1 MSNRN
6 YGRCE
11 MEIDNV
17 QVVKPFG
24 PLVMIAQ
31 LPEGVIKKLNEVVD
45 VIKDK
50 KDMGARLAGVIETES
65 EIPHSMLEEKK
76 VMNIFHALS
85 RSYIEQAYLNAGL
98 QDQWNAMDVKTQMQ
112 SIWSV
117 SQYEN
122 EYNPQHNHSHC
133 QISAVLYLKIPAM
146 RPRNIPNKPREKDG
160 QIEFTFC
167 TNESIF
173 TTGSFVARPKPG
185 MCLLFPNSLYHQVY
199 PFQGSGERRSIA
211 FNMAF
216 KGFSKSS
223 GIQLAGDSVNLYN
236 ETNHADTIPWRVIE
250 QGYHK

>member
-24 PLVMIAQ
+24 PLIMLAQ

-146 RPRNIPNKPREKDG
+146 KPRNIPNKPKEKDG

>member
-1 MSNRN
+1 
-6 YGRCE
+6 

-24 PLVMIAQ
+24 PLIMLAQ

-133 QISAVLYLKIPAM
+133 QISAVLYLKVPAM
-146 RPRNIPNKPREKDG
+146 KPRNIPNKPKEKDG

-167 TNESIF
+167 SIESIF

-223 GIQLAGDSVNLYN
+223 GVQVAGDSVNLYN
-236 ETNHADTIPWRVIE
+236 ETNHAETIPWKLIE

>member
-1 MSNRN
+1 
-6 YGRCE
+6 

-24 PLVMIAQ
+24 PLIMLAQ

-85 RSYIEQAYLNAGL
+85 RSYLEQAYLNAGL
-98 QDQWNAMDVKTQMQ
+98 HDQWNAKNVKTQLQ
-112 SIWSV
+112 SIRSV
-117 SQYEN
+117 SQYET

-146 RPRNIPNKPREKDG
+146 RPRKIPNKPKEKDG

-173 TTGSFVARPKPG
+173 TTGSFVARPNPG

>member
-6 YGRCE
+6 YGGCE

-24 PLVMIAQ
+24 PLIMLAQ

-146 RPRNIPNKPREKDG
+146 KPRNIPNKPREKDG

>member
-6 YGRCE
+6 YGGCE

-31 LPEGVIKKLNEVVD
+31 LPEGVIKKLNEIVD

-146 RPRNIPNKPREKDG
+146 KPRNIPNKPKEKDG

>member
-1 MSNRN
+1 
-6 YGRCE
+6 
-11 MEIDNV
+11 MEIKDV

-24 PLVMIAQ
+24 PLIMLAQ
-31 LPEGVIKKLNEVVD
+31 LPEGFIKKLNEVVD

-76 VMNIFHALS
+76 VMDIFHALS
-85 RSYIEQAYLNAGL
+85 RGYIEQAYLNAGQKDL
-98 QDQWNAMDVKTQMQ
+98 WNIMDVKTQMQ

-146 RPRNIPNKPREKDG
+146 KPRNIPNKPKEKDG
-160 QIEFTFC
+160 QIEFTFSS
-167 TNESIF
+167 NNDIF

-185 MCLLFPNSLYHQVY
+185 MCLLFPNTLYHQVY

-211 FNMAF
+211 FNMTY

-223 GIQLAGDSVNLYN
+223 GIQIAGDSVNLFN
-236 ETNHADTIPWRVIE
+236 ETYHADTIPWRRLE
-250 QGYHK
+250 K

>member
-6 YGRCE
+6 YGGCE

-24 PLVMIAQ
+24 PLVMMAQ

-146 RPRNIPNKPREKDG
+146 KPRNIPNKPREKDG

>member
-1 MSNRN
+1 MSNGN
-6 YGRCE
+6 YGGCE

-24 PLVMIAQ
+24 PLIMLAQ

-146 RPRNIPNKPREKDG
+146 KPRNIPNKPREKDG

-223 GIQLAGDSVNLYN
+223 GVQIAGDSVNLYN
-236 ETNHADTIPWRVIE
+236 ETNHAETIPWKLIE

>member
-1 MSNRN
+1 
-6 YGRCE
+6 
-11 MEIDNV
+11 MEIKNV

-24 PLVMIAQ
+24 PLVMLAQ
-31 LPEGVIKKLNEVVD
+31 LPEGFIQKLNQIVD
-45 VIKDK
+45 VVKDK
-50 KDMGARLAGVIETES
+50 KDMGSRLAGVIETES

-76 VMNIFHALS
+76 VMDVFHALS
-85 RSYIEQAYLNAGL
+85 RSYIEQAYLNSHQ
-98 QDQWNAMDVKTQMQ
+98 QDLYNAMDVKTQMQ

-146 RPRNIPNKPREKDG
+146 KPRNIPNKPKEKDG

-211 FNMAF
+211 YNMSY
-216 KGFSKSS
+216 KGFKKDS
-223 GIQLAGDSVNLYN
+223 GIQVAGDSVNLYN
-236 ETNHADTIPWRVIE
+236 EINHADTIPWHRLE
-250 QGYHK
+250 K

>member
-1 MSNRN
+1 MLLNN
-6 YGRCE
+6 
-11 MEIDNV
+11 
-17 QVVKPFG
+17 
-24 PLVMIAQ
+24 
-31 LPEGVIKKLNEVVD
+31 LNEIVD
-45 VIKDK
+45 VIKDR

-85 RSYIEQAYLNAGL
+85 RSYVEQGYLNAGL
-98 QDQWNAMDVKTQMQ
+98 HDQWNDMNVKTQMQ

-146 RPRNIPNKPREKDG
+146 KPRNIPNKPKEKDG

-173 TTGSFVARPKPG
+173 TTGSFVDKTKTII
-185 MCLLFPNSLYHQVY
+185 CVYYFLIVCIIKYILFKVLVKEEVSHLTCH
-199 PFQGSGERRSIA
+199 
-211 FNMAF
+211 F

-223 GIQLAGDSVNLYN
+223 GVQIGDSVNLYN
-236 ETNHADTIPWRVIE
+236 ETNHSPETIPWKLIE

>member
-6 YGRCE
+6 YGGCE

-24 PLVMIAQ
+24 PLIMLAQ

-98 QDQWNAMDVKTQMQ
+98 HDQWNAMNVKTQMQ

-133 QISAVLYLKIPAM
+133 QISAVLYLKVPAM
-146 RPRNIPNKPREKDG
+146 KPRNIPNKPKEKDG

>member
-1 MSNRN
+1 
-6 YGRCE
+6 
-11 MEIDNV
+11 MEIKDV

-24 PLVMIAQ
+24 PLIMLAQ
-31 LPEGVIKKLNEVVD
+31 LPEGFIKKLNEVVD

-76 VMNIFHALS
+76 VMDIFHALS
-85 RSYIEQAYLNAGL
+85 RGYIEQAYLNAGQKDL
-98 QDQWNAMDVKTQMQ
+98 WNIMDVKTQMQ

-146 RPRNIPNKPREKDG
+146 KPRNIPNKPKEKDG
-160 QIEFTFC
+160 QIEFTFSS
-167 TNESIF
+167 NNDIF

-185 MCLLFPNSLYHQVY
+185 MCLLFPNTLYHQVY

-211 FNMAF
+211 FNMTY
-216 KGFSKSS
+216 KGFKKNS
-223 GIQLAGDSVNLYN
+223 GIQIAGDSVNLFN
-236 ETNHADTIPWRVIE
+236 ETYHADTIPWRRLE
-250 QGYHK
+250 K

>member
-1 MSNRN
+1 
-6 YGRCE
+6 
-11 MEIDNV
+11 MEIKDV

-24 PLVMIAQ
+24 PLILVAQ
-31 LPEGVIKKLNEVVD
+31 LPEGFIQKLNQIVD
-45 VIKDK
+45 VVKDK
-50 KDMGARLAGVIETES
+50 KDMGSRLAGVIETES

-76 VMNIFHALS
+76 VMDIFHALS
-85 RSYIEQAYLNAGL
+85 RSYIEQAYLNAGQ
-98 QDQWNAMDVKTQMQ
+98 QDLFNIMDVKTQMQ

-146 RPRNIPNKPREKDG
+146 KPRNIPGKRDKDG
-160 QIEFTFC
+160 EIEFTFC
-167 TNESIF
+167 QTDSIF
-173 TTGSFVARPKPG
+173 TTGSFVVKPKPG
-185 MCLLFPNSLYHQVY
+185 MCLLFPNSLFHQVY

-211 FNMAF
+211 FNMAY
-216 KGFSKSS
+216 KGFKKSN

-236 ETNHADTIPWRVIE
+236 ETNHADTIPWRIIE

>member
-1 MSNRN
+1 
-6 YGRCE
+6 
-11 MEIDNV
+11 MEIKDV

-24 PLVMIAQ
+24 PLIMLAQ
-31 LPEGVIKKLNEVVD
+31 LPERFIKKLNEVVD

-76 VMNIFHALS
+76 VMDIFHALS
-85 RSYIEQAYLNAGL
+85 RGYIEQAYLNAGQKDL
-98 QDQWNAMDVKTQMQ
+98 WNIMDVKTQMQ

-122 EYNPQHNHSHC
+122 EYNPQHNHAHC

-146 RPRNIPNKPREKDG
+146 KPRNIPNKPKEKDG
-160 QIEFTFC
+160 QIEFTF
-167 TNESIF
+167 NSNNDIF

-185 MCLLFPNSLYHQVY
+185 MCLLFPNTLYHQVY

-211 FNMAF
+211 FNMTY
-216 KGFSKSS
+216 KGFKKNS
-223 GIQLAGDSVNLYN
+223 GIQIAGDSVNLFN
-236 ETNHADTIPWRVIE
+236 ETYHADTIPWRRLE
-250 QGYHK
+250 K

>member
-6 YGRCE
+6 YGGCE

-24 PLVMIAQ
+24 PLILIAQ

-146 RPRNIPNKPREKDG
+146 RPRNIPNKPKEKDG

-223 GIQLAGDSVNLYN
+223 GVQVAGDSVNLYN
-236 ETNHADTIPWRVIE
+236 ETNHAETIPWKLIE

>member
-6 YGRCE
+6 YGGCE

-24 PLVMIAQ
+24 PLILIAQ
-31 LPEGVIKKLNEVVD
+31 LPEGVIKPLNEIVD
-45 VIKDK
+45 VIKDR

-85 RSYIEQAYLNAGL
+85 RSYIEQAYINAGQTDLLNAM
-98 QDQWNAMDVKTQMQ
+98 NIKTEMQ

-146 RPRNIPNKPREKDG
+146 KPRNIPNKPREKDG

>member
-1 MSNRN
+1 
-6 YGRCE
+6 
-11 MEIDNV
+11 MEIKNV

-24 PLVMIAQ
+24 PLILVAQ
-31 LPEGVIKKLNEVVD
+31 LPEGFIQKLNQIVD

-50 KDMGARLAGVIETES
+50 KDMGSRLAGVIETES

-76 VMNIFHALS
+76 CMDVFHALS
-85 RSYIEQAYLNAGL
+85 RSYIEQAYLNAGQ
-98 QDQWNAMDVKTQMQ
+98 QDLWNAMDVKTQMQ

-133 QISAVLYLKIPAM
+133 QISAVLYLKIPPM
-146 RPRNIPNKPREKDG
+146 KPRNIPNKPKEKDG

-185 MCLLFPNSLYHQVY
+185 MCILFPNTLYHQVY

-211 FNMAF
+211 FNMAY
-216 KGFSKSS
+216 KGFKKNS

-236 ETNHADTIPWRVIE
+236 ETNHADTIPWRIIE

>member
-1 MSNRN
+1 
-6 YGRCE
+6 

-24 PLVMIAQ
+24 PLIMLAQ

-122 EYNPQHNHSHC
+122 EYNQQHNHSHC

-146 RPRNIPNKPREKDG
+146 KPRNIPNKPREKDG

>member
-1 MSNRN
+1 
-6 YGRCE
+6 

-24 PLVMIAQ
+24 PLILIAQ
-31 LPEGVIKKLNEVVD
+31 LPEGIIKPLNEIVD

-76 VMNIFHALS
+76 VMNVFHALS
-85 RSYIEQAYLNAGL
+85 RSYLEQAYLNAGL
-98 QDQWNAMDVKTQMQ
+98 HDLWNAMNVKTQMQ

-133 QISAVLYLKIPAM
+133 QISAVLYLKVPAM
-146 RPRNIPNKPREKDG
+146 KPRNIPNKPKEKDG

-223 GIQLAGDSVNLYN
+223 GVQIAGDSVNLYN
-236 ETNHADTIPWRVIE
+236 ETNHAETIPWKLIE